1 MTATGLRDR
10 AATDLL
16 QGVKFRQDGRRR
28 RYALADLLPVL
39 PSRYAFAAGPLVAAA
54 KPDRND
60 TCGFV
65 GGDESLPG
73 AKQFEAWLLANVA
86 SSEDRLHRLRVTFA
100 EALSRAVRSS
110 NLSADHER
118 LRCMIVRADFA
129 LPFLVTGST
138 KSLPQDWPETARR
151 FALIHAAPAYL
162 HERVAR
168 AA

>member
-1 MTATGLRDR
+1 MAATGLRDR

-16 QGVKFRQDGRRR
+16 QGVKYRQDGRQR
-28 RYALADLLPVL
+28 RYALAELLPVL

-54 KPDRND
+54 KPDRNS
-60 TCGFV
+60 CGFV

-73 AKQFEAWLLANVA
+73 ARRFEAWLLAHVEG
-86 SSEDRLHRLRVTFA
+86 SEERLHRLRVTFA

-118 LRCMIVRADFA
+118 LRLMILRTDFA
-129 LPFLVTGST
+129 LPFLVTGKTSN
-138 KSLPQDWPETARR
+138 LPQDWPEAARR

>member
-54 KPDRND
+54 KPDPTD

-65 GGDESLPG
+65 GGDETLPA
-73 AKQFEAWLLANVA
+73 AKRFEAWLQTNVEG
-86 SSEDRLHRLRVTFA
+86 SEERLHKLRVTFA

-118 LRCMIVRADFA
+118 LRLMILRTDFA
-129 LPFLVTGST
+129 LPFLVTGKTS
-138 KSLPQDWPETARR
+138 SL
-151 FALIHAAPAYL
+151 
-162 HERVAR
+162 
-168 AA
+168 